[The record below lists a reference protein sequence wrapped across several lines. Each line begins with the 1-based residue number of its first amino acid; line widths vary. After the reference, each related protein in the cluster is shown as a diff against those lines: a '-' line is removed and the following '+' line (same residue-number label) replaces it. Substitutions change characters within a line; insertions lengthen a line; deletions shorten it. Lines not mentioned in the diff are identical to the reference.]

1 MHTSLFFVGLS
12 FSFLLSLL
20 FFSFFSFL
28 SSPFFLF
35 LSFLS
40 FIKKK
45 HLATLGVFIFSEP
58 IIRSRSSHGK
68 PAMFKISLHNIL
80 SFIRISYTDT
90 QRTHTHQQL
99 YANQRLPAHNLFFFY
114 LVCTQSKPLPL
125 SLPSYTH
132 QQDSF
137 HFIFSL
143 RFFIPNQNNNACF
156 SKHKHD

>member
-58 IIRSRSSHGK
+58 K
-68 PAMFKISLHNIL
+68 NW
-80 SFIRISYTDT
+80 
-90 QRTHTHQQL
+90 
-99 YANQRLPAHNLFFFY
+99 LFFLF
-114 LVCTQSKPLPL
+114 LPSL
-125 SLPSYTH
+125 SLKTKGVSRDTAKMKRG
-132 QQDSF
+132 
-137 HFIFSL
+137 L
-143 RFFIPNQNNNACF
+143 EKNAKT
-156 SKHKHD
+156 SPRKVAKTAPHGIASRVIKGLAKEVHAEL

>member
-1 MHTSLFFVGLS
+1 MPLIKSSLSPIESKLSTGLTVVDVS
-12 FSFLLSLL
+12 KSDSLRLDIFDSFLDSLRVL
-20 FFSFFSFL
+20 FEVD
-28 SSPFFLF
+28 P
-35 LSFLS
+35 
-40 FIKKK
+40 
-45 HLATLGVFIFSEP
+45 AT
-58 IIRSRSSHGK
+58 GK